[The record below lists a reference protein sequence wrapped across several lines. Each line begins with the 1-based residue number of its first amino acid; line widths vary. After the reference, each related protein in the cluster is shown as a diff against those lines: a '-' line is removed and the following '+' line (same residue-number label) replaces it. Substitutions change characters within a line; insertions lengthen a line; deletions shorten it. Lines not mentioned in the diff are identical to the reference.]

1 MFLPLKRRFIFSPN
15 RRSTKECFRRK
26 LMVSRAYKERNV
38 SMCSHCTYLKERV
51 YNVNED
57 S

>member
-1 MFLPLKRRFIFSPN
+1 
-15 RRSTKECFRRK
+15 
-26 LMVSRAYKERNV
+26 MVSRAYKERNV